1 MKTIKDIMTSDVSVC
16 KAEDTLYDA
25 AVLMKQKNVGAVPVC
40 DNEGQLMGMVTDRDL
55 ALRGYADKKPDTTAI
70 QEVMSGHL
78 YKVTPDATLQEASSL
93 MAEHQVRRLPVVE
106 NGKLTG
112 IVSLGDLSI
121 DEMSDHAA
129 GVALQDISERPEL
142 H

>member
-1 MKTIKDIMTSDVSVC
+1 MKSVKDIMTSDVSVC
-16 KAEDTLYDA
+16 RTDDCLSDA
-25 AVLMKQKNVGAVPVC
+25 ASMMKQKNVGAIPVC
-40 DNEGQLMGMVTDRDL
+40 DDQGNLMGMVTDRDL
-55 ALRGYADKKPDTTAI
+55 VIRGYADKKPESTPI
-70 QEVMSGHL
+70 QQVMSDHL
-78 YKVTPDATLQEASSL
+78 YSCTPDCSTQEASQI
-93 MAEHQVRRLPVVE
+93 MAQHQVRRLPVVE

-112 IVSLGDLSI
+112 IISLGDLSV